1 MRIPSLL
8 RLAEHEALSRITL
21 DGAVLD
27 LGGDVR
33 SEYRMLISGAHVFT
47 TVNLDGEAQPDV
59 RHDLEKPLPFA
70 DASYDHVLLINV
82 LEHVFNYRQLLSEA
96 TRVAKPGGSV
106 IVVVPFLFPIHPS
119 PHDYWRFT
127 EEALR
132 KECALAGLT
141 IEQIES
147 LGTGVFAARYVAL
160 DRLLPDALRFLDY
173 YTARYLA
180 RVLDASFTALAH
192 LLCKKYRPAEYAL
205 GFVVRVRRLT

>member
-1 MRIPSLL
+1 MIPSLL
-8 RLAEHEALSRITL
+8 RLAEHASLAKISLAGT
-21 DGAVLD
+21 VLD
-27 LGGDVR
+27 LGGDTR
-33 SEYRMLISGAHVFT
+33 SQYRRLLKGEHLITV
-47 TVNLDGEAQPDV
+47 VNLDEKTAPDIE
-59 RHDLEKPLPFA
+59 HDLEKPLPFE

-96 TRVAKPGGSV
+96 TRVVKPGGSV

-127 EEALR
+127 DETLR

-160 DRLLPDALRFLDY
+160 DRLLPSALRLFNY
-173 YTARYLA
+173 YTARYFA
-180 RVLDASFTALAH
+180 RGLDALFTIFAH
-192 LLCKKYRPAEYAL
+192 LLRKKYRHAEYAL
-205 GFVVRVRRLT
+205 GYVVTAKK